1 MVRYLIINKR
11 GGKAEV
17 VRYLILNKR
26 GETEVVRYLIL
37 NKRGGNR
44 GGEVFNNK

>member
-1 MVRYLIINKR
+1 M
-11 GGKAEV
+11 

-26 GETEVVRYLIL
+26 GETEVVRYLIV

-44 GGEVFNNK
+44 GGEVFNTK